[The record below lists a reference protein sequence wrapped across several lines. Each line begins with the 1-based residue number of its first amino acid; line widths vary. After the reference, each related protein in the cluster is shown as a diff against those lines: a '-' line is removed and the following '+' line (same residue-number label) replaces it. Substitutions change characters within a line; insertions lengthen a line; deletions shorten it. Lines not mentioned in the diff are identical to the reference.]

1 MCGSWLTGR
10 EEEGGV
16 GGGWGK
22 RKEEVWVVGGGGG
35 SVGGG
40 WEKQKMVKIN
50 TRQGNR
56 TFLFLTDH
64 KQESY
69 ILLLVQL

>member
-1 MCGSWLTGR
+1 M
-10 EEEGGV
+10 
-16 GGGWGK
+16 
-22 RKEEVWVVGGGGG
+22 WV
-35 SVGGG
+35 GG

-56 TFLFLTDH
+56 TFLLLTDH

>member
-1 MCGSWLTGR
+1 M
-10 EEEGGV
+10 V
-16 GGGWGK
+16 GGGRGRRRCGWWVGE
-22 RKEEVWVVGGGGG
+22 EEVWV
-35 SVGGG
+35 GG

-56 TFLFLTDH
+56 TFLLLTDH

>member
-1 MCGSWLTGR
+1 M
-10 EEEGGV
+10 

-35 SVGGG
+35 GVGGR

-56 TFLFLTDH
+56 ATVLLLTDH